1 MTNHPFNLRRW
12 QHWLATGLGSGLAP
26 VAPGTVG
33 TAAAVPLIFVLAQLP
48 VFWSAVVILLLAL
61 LGVYVSEVV
70 SRDLGVDDHG
80 GIVIDE
86 VAGFAITMWALP
98 FDWVWLLAG
107 FCLFRLLDIVKPWP
121 VRLFDQHVSGGLG
134 VMADD
139 IVAGLLACCL
149 LHGVSLAL

>member
-1 MTNHPFNLRRW
+1 MTKHPFNLRRW

-33 TAAAVPLIFVLAQLP
+33 TLAAVPLVFALAQLP
-48 VFWSAVVILLLAL
+48 TLWSAGFIMLLVL
-61 LGVYVSEVV
+61 LGIYVSEVV

-98 FDWVWLLAG
+98 FDWAWLLAG